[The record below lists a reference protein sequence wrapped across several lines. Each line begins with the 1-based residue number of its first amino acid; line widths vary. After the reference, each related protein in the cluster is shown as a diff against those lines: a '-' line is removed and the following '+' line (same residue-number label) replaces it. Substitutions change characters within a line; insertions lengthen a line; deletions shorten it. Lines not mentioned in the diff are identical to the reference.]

1 MLLRVVR
8 SCCGQTFE
16 PTPSISFVPWSP
28 KDSAT
33 VDPLTQLIAHPTLLG
48 PRTRIT
54 NGLLSLMGCILPTM
68 HCRSQHCWEVSHP
81 FAHNC
86 QHGRNNSHHCWPNNV
101 GSCYIRLH
109 VALRNLSDNDDGFMS
124 NNSSPRS
131 RFFSTFL
138 WRPLHDYD
146 VKPPNATFY
155 GGHKHTF
162 SFWSWIKAPKNS
174 TSGGITYIW
183 QIERVQIGAIKF
195 SWVMLSLSLPWSLL
209 RLLSIKEDC
218 IQNVWPSHIQTWIE
232 NNSIQRI
239 ALGSWEQ
246 VLCWFAHGLS
256 FAVTRERGFL
266 LETSPFLLS

>member
-1 MLLRVVR
+1 
-8 SCCGQTFE
+8 
-16 PTPSISFVPWSP
+16 
-28 KDSAT
+28 
-33 VDPLTQLIAHPTLLG
+33 
-48 PRTRIT
+48 
-54 NGLLSLMGCILPTM
+54 M

-209 RLLSIKEDC
+209 RLPSIKEDC
-218 IQNVWPSHIQTWIE
+218 TQNVWPSHIQTWIE

-256 FAVTRERGFL
+256 FAVSRERGFL